1 MLGSFD
7 IGRLEEDPEESE
19 GVGRGEAESVV
30 LSEARSSTMRRGRT
44 LDCIVFWCVLGRIF
58 RQQMGDYLS

>member
-1 MLGSFD
+1 MS
-7 IGRLEEDPEESE
+7 EDPEERE

-44 LDCIVFWCVLGRIF
+44 LDGIVFWCVLGRIF